1 MSLLSTSEVVKH
13 DDETN
18 ILRKINID
26 GLDIE
31 KAIDRYEDNEEGYI
45 NILNSYVTNIQGKLK
60 DIEVVSAENLKDYNI
75 KIHGIKGINLYIFA
89 EDLAT
94 LAESLEHAAMRG
106 ELEYVLTN
114 NPIFIEKSLSFIEKL
129 KTQLAKIDI

>member
-1 MSLLSTSEVVKH
+1 LLSTAEIVHH

-18 ILRKINID
+18 ILKRIKLE

-31 KAIDRYEDNEEGYI
+31 KAVDRYEDNEEAFI

-60 DIEVVSAENLKDYNI
+60 GIEEVTAENLKDYNI
-75 KIHGIKGINLYIFA
+75 KIHGIKGVNLYIFA

-106 ELEYVLTN
+106 ELDYVLTN
-114 NPIFIEKSLSFIEKL
+114 NPIFIQKSLAFIEKL
-129 KTQLAKIDI
+129 KAELVKIGY